1 MATLAQ
7 LEVALKNADAAG
19 DMDAARKLAA
29 AVTRARQDKANLIPD
44 TQVPETIPQAPEPT
58 VGERV
63 VGAGET
69 ALTLATGAT
78 GGALGMLGGTLK
90 GLAEQILSGQFG
102 TPEAANLVEQEAMKG
117 ARALTYAPRTAAGQ
131 EMAAATG
138 EALAQTL
145 PAIPL
150 TAEMGALAAGT
161 RAAMPAVQA
170 GAQRAAQPAIT
181 AAQKVAQQAREI
193 IPGTAPAKPTPGTM
207 GSMGAAGVDIATI
220 REAKAGELPVP
231 IKLTEGQKTRG
242 FEQQRFERE
251 TAKLPEV
258 GEPLRERFAQ
268 QNRQLQQNLDAFID
282 QTGAEAPD
290 LRSIGLTVDKALR
303 SRAARDKVE
312 IRVAYAD
319 ARKAPEAGNAV
330 NPASVVTIGEG
341 DNAVTGSVID
351 YLNSKPSGLNSTK
364 LVDDAKSYA
373 VKLGIAEKNKD
384 GTLSPLPT
392 TVKTMEDWRR
402 EINGAVQ
409 VTDDTGI
416 RDATILKKIIDAQVE
431 PVAGPLYARARS
443 LRAKYAGNYENIGVV
458 KQLLG
463 LKKGSED
470 RAIALEDVLRRSVID
485 PSTPLDSVRQV
496 RRLLQTGGENGAQAW
511 RELQGGTLRYI
522 KDEALKSA
530 TLDATGNRILSP
542 AQLDRVITQL
552 DKTGKLDFVFGKKG
566 AEQLRTINDV
576 AKDVLT
582 APPGAVNTSNTAT
595 VLAGLMDVAIS
606 GTSGVPAPIM
616 TSFRVITKSIKD
628 ARLKAKVRKTLG
640 E

>member
-29 AVTRARQDKANLIPD
+29 AVTYARQDKANLIPD

-90 GLAEQILSGQFG
+90 GLAEQILSGRFG

-117 ARALTYAPRTAAGQ
+117 AQALTYAPRTAAGQ

-145 PAIPL
+145 PAMPL

-193 IPGTAPAKPTPGTM
+193 IPG
-207 GSMGAAGVDIATI
+207 AAGVDMATL
-220 REAKAGELPVP
+220 RRQRAEEVGLTGEKA
-231 IKLTEGQKTRG
+231 LTEGQATRA

-258 GEPLRERFAQ
+258 GAPIRERMQNQ
-268 QNRQLQQNLDAFID
+268 QKHLQQKIDEWID

-351 YLNSKPSGLNSTK
+351 YLNAKPSGLNSTK

-409 VTDDTGI
+409 MTDDTGI

-511 RELQGGTLRYI
+511 KELQGGTLRHI

-530 TLDATGNRILSP
+530 TLDVTGNRVLSP

-606 GTSGVPAPIM
+606 GTSGVPAPIT
-616 TSFRVITKSIKD
+616 TSFRVMTNSIKD